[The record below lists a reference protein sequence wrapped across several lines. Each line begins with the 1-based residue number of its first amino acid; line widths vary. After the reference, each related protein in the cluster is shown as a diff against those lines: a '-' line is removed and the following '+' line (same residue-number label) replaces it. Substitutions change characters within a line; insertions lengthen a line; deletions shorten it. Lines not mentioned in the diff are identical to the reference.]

1 MMAGTALSVC
11 GPWTSCCRIT
21 APWLR
26 HSSRQTVDSISEV
39 DAPVQSR
46 VSTVQ
51 MYGVIPRAL
60 TAPTAAGVA
69 DPYGKRKKHGRSPVM
84 EASSALVWSISY
96 ASLAGLALAKLAWSQ
111 EWLP

>member
-21 APWLR
+21 DPWLC
-26 HSSRQTVDSISEV
+26 HSSRQTVDSIIEV

-60 TAPTAAGVA
+60 TAAMAEGVA
-69 DPYGKRKKHGRSPVM
+69 DPYGKRKKHGWWPVIA
-84 EASSALVWSISY
+84 ASTVLVWSISY
-96 ASLAGLALAKLAWSQ
+96 ASRSGV
-111 EWLP
+111 